1 MGWRKKQEAADPFEA
16 RSKALADQIRKLE
29 KQIQDLAESPA
40 PPPPK
45 QTTNQPLTPVPAP
58 AAKPQPPAA
67 FKPSQPTT
75 SRHAPASTPLPK
87 PPPPAPPTTAIGSPQ
102 GDTRVNPHGVRK
114 FDLAALWSRLQ
125 NHFRGPNANNPR
137 MVQYLAAGS
146 VHGLRPLRY
155 ERRVAR
161 NRFIG
166 LFVLLVLILFG
177 LAKVYFPS
185 G

>member
-1 MGWRKKQEAADPFEA
+1 MGWRKKPEPADPFET
-16 RSKALADQIRKLE
+16 RSKALAEQIRKLE
-29 KQIQDLAESPA
+29 KQIQDLAQIPA
-40 PPPPK
+40 PPP
-45 QTTNQPLTPVPAP
+45 
-58 AAKPQPPAA
+58 AKPSPDPAFGSSPPSSTKASA
-67 FKPSQPTT
+67 PTASSPS
-75 SRHAPASTPLPK
+75 RPASRASTSPKTLPK
-87 PPPPAPPTTAIGSPQ
+87 PPPPSPTGPAIVEPSH
-102 GDTRVNPHGVRK
+102 DTRINPQGVRK
-114 FDLAALWSRLQ
+114 FDLTALWSRLL
-125 NHFRGPNANNPR
+125 NHFRGPDANNPR

>member
-40 PPPPK
+40 PPVPNPPANSA
-45 QTTNQPLTPVPAP
+45 T
-58 AAKPQPPAA
+58 AAKPQPSAPS
-67 FKPSQPTT
+67 KPSQTTT
-75 SRHAPASTPLPK
+75 SRQAATTPLPK
-87 PPPPAPPTTAIGSPQ
+87 PPPPTPPTTAIGSPQ

>member
-16 RSKALADQIRKLE
+16 RSKALAEQIRKLE
-29 KQIQDLAESPA
+29 KQIQDLAEKPA
-40 PPPPK
+40 PPPPRA
-45 QTTNQPLTPVPAP
+45 QPSRANPTPQAPAP
-58 AAKPQPPAA
+58 RSSSQATRPAPSPAA
-67 FKPSQPTT
+67 
-75 SRHAPASTPLPK
+75 LPK
-87 PPPPAPPTTAIGSPQ
+87 PPPPAPSPS
-102 GDTRVNPHGVRK
+102 GPAHDTRVNPHGLRK

>member
-1 MGWRKKQEAADPFEA
+1 MGWRKKQEASDPFEA

-29 KQIQDLAESPA
+29 KQIQDLAESPEPPSPRKPSNPA
-40 PPPPK
+40 P
-45 QTTNQPLTPVPAP
+45 TPLTAP
-58 AAKPQPPAA
+58 AAKAQPVTAS
-67 FKPSQPTT
+67 KPSQPTT
-75 SRHAPASTPLPK
+75 SRHPPAATPLPK
-87 PPPPAPPTTAIGSPQ
+87 PPPPTPPPTTIGSPLA
-102 GDTRVNPHGVRK
+102 DTRVNPHGVRK

>member
-40 PPPPK
+40 PPPSKPSAI
-45 QTTNQPLTPVPAP
+45 PASSLVPAP
-58 AAKPQPPAA
+58 TSKPLAAAA
-67 FKPSQPTT
+67 PRPSQPTT
-75 SRHAPASTPLPK
+75 SRQAPAATPLPK
-87 PPPPAPPTTAIGSPQ
+87 PPPPTPPTTAIGSPQ
-102 GDTRVNPHGVRK
+102 GDTRVNPHGIRK

>member
-1 MGWRKKQEAADPFEA
+1 
-16 RSKALADQIRKLE
+16 LA
-29 KQIQDLAESPA
+29 
-40 PPPPK
+40 
-45 QTTNQPLTPVPAP
+45 
-58 AAKPQPPAA
+58 
-67 FKPSQPTT
+67 
-75 SRHAPASTPLPK
+75 
-87 PPPPAPPTTAIGSPQ
+87 
-102 GDTRVNPHGVRK
+102 DTRVNPHGVRK

>member
-40 PPPPK
+40 PAPPK
-45 QTTNQPLTPVPAP
+45 PPANPAP
-58 AAKPQPPAA
+58 ATKPLPSAPS
-67 FKPSQPTT
+67 KPSQPST
-75 SRHAPASTPLPK
+75 SRHTPAAAPLPK
-87 PPPPAPPTTAIGSPQ
+87 PPPPTPPTTALGSPQ
-102 GDTRVNPHGVRK
+102 GDTRVNPHGIRK

-125 NHFRGPNANNPR
+125 HHFRGPNANNPR

>member
-1 MGWRKKQEAADPFEA
+1 MGWRKKQDPADPFEA
-16 RSKALADQIRKLE
+16 RSKALAEQIRKLE
-29 KQIQDLAESPA
+29 KQIHDLAQNPA
-40 PPPPK
+40 PPAPTARPNPSTTPPAAPP
-45 QTTNQPLTPVPAP
+45 QRTTPQAVRPAP
-58 AAKPQPPAA
+58 AAA
-67 FKPSQPTT
+67 
-75 SRHAPASTPLPK
+75 LPK
-87 PPPPAPPTTAIGSPQ
+87 PPPPTPPPSNPIQDS
-102 GDTRVNPHGVRK
+102 RVNPHGLRK

>member
-45 QTTNQPLTPVPAP
+45 PTANPAP
-58 AAKPQPPAA
+58 ATKPLASAASKPP
-67 FKPSQPTT
+67 QPTT
-75 SRHAPASTPLPK
+75 SRRAPVAAPLPK
-87 PPPPAPPTTAIGSPQ
+87 PPPPTPPTTALGSPQ
-102 GDTRVNPHGVRK
+102 GDIRVNPHGVRK

>member
-29 KQIQDLAESPA
+29 KQIQDLAESPS
-40 PPPPK
+40 PPPSKPAAIPAPT
-45 QTTNQPLTPVPAP
+45 QVPAP
-58 AAKPQPPAA
+58 TSKPLAAAA
-67 FKPSQPTT
+67 SRPSQPTT
-75 SRHAPASTPLPK
+75 SRQGPAATPLPK
-87 PPPPAPPTTAIGSPQ
+87 PPPPTPPTTAIGTPQ
-102 GDTRVNPHGVRK
+102 GDTRVNPHGIRK